1 MSWHKLIERND
12 WESVTVHIG
21 GPVVGG
27 RFKTNLELKACKPAL
42 KAGEYKV
49 RWPDGKEES
58 LRVKMNSYTTSYD
71 DMGHTYEASG
81 EKPYFIVPLHGKNIP
96 IYAMKL
102 PIEVWRDE

>member
-58 LRVKMNSYTTSYD
+58 LRVKMNSYTTSCRRHRVCRICNNERQRVD
-71 DMGHTYEASG
+71 RAH
-81 EKPYFIVPLHGKNIP
+81 IVEGSATNDN
-96 IYAMKL
+96 
-102 PIEVWRDE
+102 R